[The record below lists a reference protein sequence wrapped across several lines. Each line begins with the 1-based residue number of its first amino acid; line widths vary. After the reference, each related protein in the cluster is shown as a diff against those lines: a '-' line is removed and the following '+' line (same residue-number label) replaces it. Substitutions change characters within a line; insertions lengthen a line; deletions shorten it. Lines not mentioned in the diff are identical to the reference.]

1 MNINSNYM
9 ARYNLISFKAQNYFI
24 KSINQLFLEQQIKI
38 KIDNIIFQHC
48 SVLIS
53 IIKYKN

>member
-9 ARYNLISFKAQNYFI
+9 ARYNLISFKEQNYFI

-48 SVLIS
+48 
-53 IIKYKN
+53 